1 MQTLSYAERIP
12 HCSNPTAKKLLSLIE
27 QKQTN
32 LAVSADVFHSADL
45 LNLADQTGSEICMLK
60 THIDLLEDFTPAV
73 IQALT
78 TLAIKYQFLIFEDRK
93 FADIGNTVKGQY
105 GKGIY
110 RIADWAQITNAHAL
124 PGEGII
130 NGLKEVGLPR
140 GNALLLIAEMSSS
153 GHLMNADYQQ
163 STLKMALAHKDFV
176 CGFITQ
182 HRLTDD
188 PALIHCTPGVS
199 MNTNSDNLG
208 QQYIAPEAAILEHL
222 SDVIIVGRGIY
233 QADDPKVEA
242 AKYRQLAWAAYQKK
256 LQKFSSS
263 YTQE

>member
-12 HCSNPTAKKLLSLIE
+12 YCPNPTAKKLLSLIE

-32 LAVSADVFHSADL
+32 LAVSADAFRSTEL
-45 LNLADQTGSEICMLK
+45 LNLADKTGSEICMLK

-78 TLAIKYQFLIFEDRK
+78 DLATKHQFLIFEDRK

-105 GKGIY
+105 GKGMY
-110 RIADWAQITNAHAL
+110 CIADWAHITNAHTL

-188 PALIHCTPGVS
+188 PAFIHCTPGVS
-199 MNTNSDNLG
+199 LTAGGDMLG
-208 QQYIAPEAAILEHL
+208 QQYISPETAILEHH

-233 QADDPKVEA
+233 QANDPKAEA
-242 AKYRQLAWAAYQKK
+242 AKYRELGWRAYQKR
-256 LQKFSSS
+256 QKSI
-263 YTQE
+263 